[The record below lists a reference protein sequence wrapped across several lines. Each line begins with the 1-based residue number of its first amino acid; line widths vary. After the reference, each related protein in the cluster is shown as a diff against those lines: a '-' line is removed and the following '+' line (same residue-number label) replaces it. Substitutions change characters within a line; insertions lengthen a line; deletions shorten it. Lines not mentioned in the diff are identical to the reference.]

1 MTGPG
6 PRDTAVVTWG
16 QLRRA
21 LARHAAAAAVVV
33 DVYSAE
39 SSALAVSY
47 GNPTADRL
55 STAVDG
61 LEADRALHAAG
72 IWVRV
77 SVAGAPVA
85 TYAVPGQLWLDAEQ
99 AG

>member
-1 MTGPG
+1 MTAAE
-6 PRDTAVVTWG
+6 PRDTVIVTWG

-21 LARHAAAAAVVV
+21 LTRHAAAAAVVV

-47 GNPTADRL
+47 GNPTGGRL
-55 STAVDG
+55 SAAVDG

-85 TYAVPGQLWLDAEQ
+85 TYAVPGQLWLGAEQ